1 MSNNN
6 SLESVKAVILVG
18 GPSKGTRFR
27 PLSFD
32 IPKPLFPIAGKE
44 MVKNKKKINYFL

>member
-1 MSNNN
+1 MSTEY
-6 SLESVKAVILVG
+6 SKGIILVG

-32 IPKPLFPIAGKE
+32 VPKPLFPG
-44 MVKNKKKINYFL
+44 NFSPYL